1 MSAEEIDY
9 VLDRIYAINKYLGG
23 VEFESDYRTK
33 NQSLFKTLNHDFIK
47 KFEEVKKIQ
56 DQRDDWRRVEETS
69 LRILRA
75 NNQIN
80 NGITFMEN
88 IIDKMMKHAK
98 GLKTASVAAEE
109 GEEVLFNC
117 QNLLE
122 KFKEKNYFQYAFKK
136 EQDAKKAANKKLK
149 KKDYQKAL
157 IDLIGD
163 ETINSD
169 DEGTDNPMKKKKKDK
184 GGGGEGKKVD
194 KKALNQK
201 QNQLRDMKLLPQEKT
216 ALDEWKNKDA
226 EIDDMLDEIDVDID
240 RINVQ
245 LDAFQEN
252 MRKNEILI
260 EYISNEVF
268 KITTELQTS
277 NAQLK
282 IIMEKFRQ
290 PGRLC
295 IDICVAIMFSTLLGL
310 LIYLI
315 MRYTSL

>member
-1 MSAEEIDY
+1 M
-9 VLDRIYAINKYLGG
+9 K
-23 VEFESDYRTK
+23 
-33 NQSLFKTLNHDFIK
+33 
-47 KFEEVKKIQ
+47 
-56 DQRDDWRRVEETS
+56 
-69 LRILRA
+69 ILRA
-75 NNQIN
+75 NNQIKS
-80 NGITFMEN
+80 GVTFMEN
-88 IIDKMMKHAK
+88 IIDKMMKHAN
-98 GLKTASVAAEE
+98 GLKKASVAAKE
-109 GEEVLFNC
+109 GEEVIFNC

-122 KFKEKNYFQYAFKK
+122 KLKEKEYFQYKFKR
-136 EQDAKKAANKKLK
+136 EQDAQKAQNKKLK
-149 KKDYQKAL
+149 KKGYQKAL

-163 ETINSD
+163 ETIMSD
-169 DEGTDNPMKKKKKDK
+169 NEEAENPMKKKKKGK
-184 GGGGEGKKVD
+184 GDGPKVD

-201 QNQLRDMKLLPQEKT
+201 QDQLKNMPLLPQEKT
-216 ALDEWKNKDA
+216 ALDKWKKQDA

-240 RINVQ
+240 KINVQ

-295 IDICVAIMFSTLLGL
+295 IDICVAVMFSTLLGL

>member
-1 MSAEEIDY
+1 
-9 VLDRIYAINKYLGG
+9 
-23 VEFESDYRTK
+23 
-33 NQSLFKTLNHDFIK
+33 
-47 KFEEVKKIQ
+47 
-56 DQRDDWRRVEETS
+56 
-69 LRILRA
+69 
-75 NNQIN
+75 
-80 NGITFMEN
+80 
-88 IIDKMMKHAK
+88 
-98 GLKTASVAAEE
+98 
-109 GEEVLFNC
+109 
-117 QNLLE
+117 
-122 KFKEKNYFQYAFKK
+122 
-136 EQDAKKAANKKLK
+136 
-149 KKDYQKAL
+149 
-157 IDLIGD
+157 
-163 ETINSD
+163 
-169 DEGTDNPMKKKKKDK
+169 
-184 GGGGEGKKVD
+184 
-194 KKALNQK
+194 
-201 QNQLRDMKLLPQEKT
+201 MKLLPQEKT

>member
-33 NQSLFKTLNHDFIK
+33 NQSLFKTLNHDFFK
-47 KFEEVKKIQ
+47 KFEEVKKIS

-98 GLKTASVAAEE
+98 GLKKASVAAEE
-109 GEEVLFNC
+109 GEQVLFNC

-122 KFKEKNYFQYAFKK
+122 KLKEKNYFQYNFKK
-136 EQDAKKAANKKLK
+136 EQDAKKAANRKLK
-149 KKDYQKAL
+149 KKGFQKAL

-169 DEGTDNPMKKKKKDK
+169 DEGTDNPMKKKKK
-184 GGGGEGKKVD
+184 GKDDGPKVD

-216 ALDEWKNKDA
+216 ALDKWKNKDA
-226 EIDDMLDEIDVDID
+226 EIDDILDEIDTDID